1 MAYTTSY
8 GGSNSGFQV
17 GQNLGHITNQFLQ
30 SETSWNQACLRDLRT
45 TDPKHDKDRI
55 QNTNG
60 GLLKD
65 SYCWVLDNDEFQ
77 QWRDNQNNCLLWIK
91 GDPGKGKTMLLCGII
106 DELTRLFGDTANI
119 SFFFCQATDV
129 RINNATAVLR
139 GLIYSLVEK
148 QLLLLSHVQRRYD
161 KAGKALFEDINAW
174 NALSRIFTDIL
185 KDPALQS
192 TYLIIDALDECTSGL
207 LPLLDLVAQISSAYP
222 QVKWIVSSR
231 NWSDIE
237 ERLDTIQTTPISLEL
252 NELLVSEAVGK
263 FIQHKVHH
271 LARVKKYSDET
282 RDTICHYLSLN
293 SQGTFL
299 WVALVCQ
306 DLDRTSRRHAL
317 KKLEAFPP
325 GLNALYGRM
334 IDQVR
339 NSEDAELCKQILAS
353 MSIVYRP
360 IAFQELAS
368 IIELP
373 NDLLSDNE
381 ILSEIISTCGS
392 FLTLRDDTII
402 FVHQSAK
409 EYLLSEAQ
417 DEIFPRG
424 KEAGHQAIFL
434 RSFQVMFQTL
444 RRDILQIN
452 FPGFT
457 IDKVGQPS
465 TNPLAHAQYACVY
478 WIDHLQDGSYHESGD
493 PSLDEGGLVD
503 VFLRQKIWD
512 PATGH
517 SASILKGHSDEV
529 MSIVWSRGGNRLAT
543 WSNDKIV
550 RVWNP
555 ITGQCT
561 SILKGH
567 RNSVRLVAWS
577 QDGSRLASASIDKTV
592 RIWDPATGQCTSTL
606 EGHSAPV
613 SSFSWSQDG
622 RQLASASADKTVKIW
637 DPATSHSA
645 STLERHSDEVTSIV
659 WSQDGSQLASASWD
673 KTVRIWNP
681 ITGHCTSTLEGH
693 SRQVNSVAWS
703 QDGSRVASTSF
714 DNTVR
719 IWDPATGHCVS
730 TLEGH
735 SGWFRSIAWSQ
746 DGSRLALASLDDTI
760 RILDPSTGQCKLN
773 LEGHSDT
780 VSSIGWS
787 ACGSRLASVS
797 DDKTVRIWDSATG
810 QCEWT
815 LLINSP
821 GFVQFYK
828 HDHNFLHTTIGT
840 VNIRSDAF
848 VTSASNLSKSVP
860 EIRGFGLNSDFS
872 WVTHN
877 GVNLLWLP
885 AEYRPASSS
894 LFAIFA
900 TTVAICC
907 PSSRIL
913 FLSLSE
919 LSSLSRF

>member
-1 MAYTTSY
+1 MTNRCDT
-8 GGSNSGFQV
+8 QV
-17 GQNLGHITNQFLQ
+17 Q

-503 VFLRQKIWD
+503 VFLRQKYLHWLE
-512 PATGH
+512 AL
-517 SASILKGHSDEV
+517 SILGNLCQG
-529 MSIVWSRGGNRLAT
+529 IVGMLR
-543 WSNDKIV
+543 
-550 RVWNP
+550 
-555 ITGQCT
+555 
-561 SILKGH
+561 
-567 RNSVRLVAWS
+567 
-577 QDGSRLASASIDKTV
+577 
-592 RIWDPATGQCTSTL
+592 L
-606 EGHSAPV
+606 EGLLQV
-613 SSFSWSQDG
+613 SL
-622 RQLASASADKTVKIW
+622 QL
-637 DPATSHSA
+637 
-645 STLERHSDEVTSIV
+645 
-659 WSQDGSQLASASWD
+659 
-673 KTVRIWNP
+673 
-681 ITGHCTSTLEGH
+681 
-693 SRQVNSVAWS
+693 
-703 QDGSRVASTSF
+703 
-714 DNTVR
+714 
-719 IWDPATGHCVS
+719 
-730 TLEGH
+730 
-735 SGWFRSIAWSQ
+735 
-746 DGSRLALASLDDTI
+746 
-760 RILDPSTGQCKLN
+760 CK
-773 LEGHSDT
+773 
-780 VSSIGWS
+780 
-787 ACGSRLASVS
+787 R
-797 DDKTVRIWDSATG
+797 
-810 QCEWT
+810 
-815 LLINSP
+815 
-821 GFVQFYK
+821 Y
-828 HDHNFLHTTIGT
+828 LH
-840 VNIRSDAF
+840 F
-848 VTSASNLSKSVP
+848 
-860 EIRGFGLNSDFS
+860 
-872 WVTHN
+872 
-877 GVNLLWLP
+877 
-885 AEYRPASSS
+885 
-894 LFAIFA
+894 
-900 TTVAICC
+900 
-907 PSSRIL
+907 
-913 FLSLSE
+913 
-919 LSSLSRF
+919 